1 MIRIDEKICRACG
14 ICGIV
19 CPRHIPE
26 TTESNGKKR
35 TAVSPERA
43 ALCMDCGHCAAVC
56 PVAAIDVDGLAV
68 RDFAPL
74 QTLDLDAD
82 RLLTLFRQRRSVR
95 RYQDKPV
102 PREVLD
108 RIAGAAH
115 AAPTG
120 SGSLSTAVI
129 IIDREATMKKMMK
142 SVYQMYGMLDRVVQN
157 PLARQFIRFK
167 ESTATLEVMR
177 NFAMPGVRWY
187 RKWYLEGKGDEIRR
201 DCPAMLL
208 FHGPRFEPGV
218 VENCTIAAL
227 HSIFMAE
234 VLGVGSCFN
243 SLLPPICSRSATVR
257 KILKLEK
264 DRDVHVC
271 VTLGYPKFPFRRV
284 IPRRLAEVRYL
295 D

>member
-35 TAVSPERA
+35 TAVSPQRA
-43 ALCMDCGHCAAVC
+43 ALSMDCGHCAAVC

-208 FHGPRFEPGV
+208 FHV
-218 VENCTIAAL
+218 A
-227 HSIFMAE
+227 
-234 VLGVGSCFN
+234 
-243 SLLPPICSRSATVR
+243 
-257 KILKLEK
+257 
-264 DRDVHVC
+264 
-271 VTLGYPKFPFRRV
+271 
-284 IPRRLAEVRYL
+284 
-295 D
+295 